1 MRRMVRSPC
10 VNICEIER
18 RSGECRGCARTIDEI
33 TRWPLASEAERV
45 AIVAALPAR
54 VAARS
59 KRRWVDRLGFEGWR
73 A

>member
-1 MRRMVRSPC
+1 MSRMVRSPC
-10 VNICEIER
+10 INICEIER
-18 RSGECRGCARTIDEI
+18 RSGECRGCARTIEEI

-45 AIVAALPAR
+45 AIVAALTSR

-59 KRRWVDRLGFEGWR
+59 RRGWFGRRR